1 MKVSHIV
8 EKKPQVVDI
17 PTDQHYPI
25 QIWFDTADLIVFLGM
40 ENALELQARLGEA
53 IKSVEHDWTFAP

>member
-17 PTDQHYPI
+17 ATDERYPI
-25 QIWFDTADLIVFLGM
+25 QIWFDTSDLIVFLSL
-40 ENALELQARLGEA
+40 ENAQELHARLGEGLR
-53 IKSVEHDWTFAP
+53 SVEHDRTFAP